1 MAKNEANSKKT
12 EELIEKFTNLENKLV
27 ELLGSS
33 SIDVEEK
40 ITRASLKKKLS
51 NYIKN
56 VEELKALFEEYEK
69 IAVEIE
75 NLTTKKIEGEKLSKA
90 VVDLREEEKIEDFAE
105 TYANEIVVS
114 SKGEVTVSK
123 KKKKSAARE
132 L

>member
-75 NLTTKKIEGEKLSKA
+75 NLTTKKIAGEKLSKA

-123 KKKKSAARE
+123 KKKKSSARE